1 MKLTSV
7 KVFHS
12 FFTALNVVVQRFLN
26 RPSAKSPMSSPRTLD
41 TDVEVNYSHVHL
53 NIVISQKTT
62 ITKILIK
69 LFCSSFCSSIFVV
82 VKLIKQDLL
91 KCCKYYAL

>member
-7 KVFHS
+7 KLFHS

-41 TDVEVNYSHVHL
+41 TDVEVNYSPVHL
-53 NIVISQKTT
+53 NIVISQKKTNAK
-62 ITKILIK
+62 KILIK

-82 VKLIKQDLL
+82 VKLIK
-91 KCCKYYAL
+91 KRIY